1 MRSFEL
7 FLITCS
13 LFWLLESFS
22 ILKLSKKQEKIVF
35 YVSMALLILHFA
47 VEGVRWQMAFVY
59 CIIVSLILSYLFHLK
74 IANKIMKWVAF
85 SFCIIG
91 IFIFLVLSSA
101 LPVFTIPKTTGT
113 FQVSSSVNVTNEGL
127 RYKIFSPIKP
137 TVLTNKY
144 LPYLDKSV
152 TLNGV
157 MGMPSFVFS
166 HLQLV
171 KSNSLAT
178 KETNQ
183 IKQPLVMYSHG
194 ANSSF
199 IDNTAL
205 LEEITSQGYVVVA
218 IDHDFNFDK
227 YTIDSKETRK
237 LDTNVQKRLI
247 NQLVNRVVPAQV
259 NHYHQVI
266 EHLKLLHSSKIDF
279 ENIGLIGH
287 SLGGS
292 TASNGAL
299 KIENVKGVINMDG
312 PIDSKITSNYTI
324 PLLYLSSFS
333 PNLSDEELKNLRV
346 APTFYRSV
354 KKYEL
359 EAVQQLFS
367 QNTNE
372 KFWIRF
378 KHANHLDFTD
388 MPYIFPLMSAPDYK
402 KKRGH
407 RLKSKIITSFLNKK
421 LKGANKDIFISDK
434 SIEWIKKDN

>member
-1 MRSFEL
+1 MRPLEL
-7 FLITCS
+7 FLIICS
-13 LFWLLESFS
+13 ILCLLQSFS
-22 ILKLSKKQEKIVF
+22 ILQLSRKNEKIVF
-35 YVSMALLILHFA
+35 LVSIIILVLHFA
-47 VEGVRWQMAFVY
+47 IEGVRWQMVFIY
-59 CIIVSLILSYLFHLK
+59 CMIVSLVLGYLFHFQS
-74 IANKIMKWVAF
+74 ANKSIKWGAF

-91 IFIFLVLSSA
+91 ILISLALSYM
-101 LPVFTIPKTTGT
+101 LPIFTIPKTTGT
-113 FQVSSSVNVTNEGL
+113 FQVGSLVKITDKGL

-137 TVLTNKY
+137 SAFANKK

-152 TLNGV
+152 TLDGI
-157 MGMPSFVFS
+157 MGMPSFVFN
-166 HLQLV
+166 HLKLV
-171 KSNSLAT
+171 KSNSIIT

-183 IKQPLVMYSHG
+183 FKEPLVIYSHG

-218 IDHDFNFDK
+218 LDHDFSFDQ
-227 YTIDSKETRK
+227 YTIDSKEVRK
-237 LDTNVQKRLI
+237 LDINVQKRLI

-266 EHLKLLHSSKIDF
+266 EHLKSLYSSIIDF
-279 ENIGLIGH
+279 ENIVLIEH
-287 SLGGS
+287 SLGGA

-312 PIDSKITSNYTI
+312 PIDNKTSSNYKI

-346 APTFYRSV
+346 APTFYRGV

-359 EAVQQLFS
+359 ESVEKLFS

-372 KFWIRF
+372 KFWVRF
-378 KHANHLDFTD
+378 KNANHLDFTD
-388 MPYIFPLMSAPDYK
+388 MPYIFPLMSGPNYEK
-402 KKRGH
+402 ERGH
-407 RLKSKIITSFLNKK
+407 ELKSQIVTSFLNRE
-421 LKGANKDIFISDK
+421 LKGSNEDFFISDK
-434 SIEWIKKDN
+434 SIQWIKKGN